1 MLDNFTNKPRVAYL
15 SMEIAFHEALP
26 TYSGGLGVLAGD
38 SMLSAADLDLPMVGV
53 TLVSRQG
60 YFRQLIDE
68 DGRQSESPEMWEP
81 SQYATRL
88 PAKTS
93 IQLRGETVWISA
105 WLYELKGHMNGCIPI
120 ILLDTFVE
128 ENSADNKTLT
138 HHLYGGDT
146 EYRLK
151 QEALLGIG
159 GERMLRAL
167 GFAIFCYHM
176 NEGHSALLVSELLK
190 HNRFESENM
199 RDGDHSSD
207 IPRVRNLCCFTT
219 HTPVDAGHDRFD
231 YAMVDEILGNEINL
245 NVLKKLAGEDCLNM
259 TQLALNGSQYV
270 NGVAKKHADVSRDM
284 FPGYRIHAITNGVH
298 PRRWV
303 SPALTNL
310 LDTYLPGWCH
320 EPELL
325 RNVDSI
331 PSDEIWQA
339 HQLAKQLLIT
349 HIQQTQ
355 KTSLQLELP
364 ILGFARRM
372 TSYKRADLLFSDVER
387 LMQIAEQYP
396 FQIVMG
402 GKAHPRDHEGKQLIQ
417 HIHRV
422 AKTLK
427 EVIPIVFL
435 ENYDVAQARQLIGG
449 CDIWLNTPLRPYE
462 ASGTSGMK
470 AAINGVA
477 NLSVLDGWW
486 IEGCVEGK
494 TGWAIG
500 SDSPSENGNDALSL
514 YQKLEQQV
522 LPMYHEHKPEWIQM
536 MKTCIQKNGTYFN
549 THRMM
554 RRYVCEAYL

>member
-1 MLDNFTNKPRVAYL
+1 MLDHFTHTPRVAYL
-15 SMEIAFHEALP
+15 SMEIAFHEDLP

-53 TLVSRQG
+53 TLVSREG
-60 YFRQLIDE
+60 YFRQHLDR
-68 DGRQSESPEMWEP
+68 DGSQSESPETWDP
-81 SQYATRL
+81 AQYATRL

-93 IQLRGETVWISA
+93 IQLQGETVWIGA

-128 ENSADNKTLT
+128 GNSSDNQALT
-138 HHLYGGDT
+138 HRLYGGDAH
-146 EYRLK
+146 YRLK

-167 GFAIFCYHM
+167 GFTIFRYHM
-176 NEGHSALLVSELLK
+176 NEGHSALLISELLK
-190 HNRFESENM
+190 QYRFSSENM
-199 RDGDHSSD
+199 RNSEYSSD
-207 IPRVRNLCCFTT
+207 IPRVKKLCCFTT

-231 YAMVDEILGNEINL
+231 YAMVEAVLGEEVDL
-245 NVLKKLAGEDCLNM
+245 NTVKKLAGDECLNM
-259 TQLALNGSQYV
+259 TQLALNGSQYI

-298 PRRWV
+298 PHRWV
-303 SPALTNL
+303 SPSLAEV

-325 RNVDSI
+325 RNVDDI
-331 PSDEIWQA
+331 PNDALWQA
-339 HQLAKQLLIT
+339 HQLAKQSLIS
-349 HIQQTQ
+349 HIQEQQ
-355 KTSLQLELP
+355 KTTLQLELP

-372 TSYKRADLLFSDVER
+372 TSYKRADLLFSDIDR
-387 LMQIAEQYP
+387 LVQIAERYP
-396 FQIVMG
+396 FQIVLG
-402 GKAHPRDHEGKQLIQ
+402 GKAHPQDHEGKHLIQ
-417 HIHRV
+417 QLHIV
-422 AKTLK
+422 AKTVKDVLP
-427 EVIPIVFL
+427 VVFL
-435 ENYDVAQARQLIGG
+435 ENYDIAQARQLIGG

-470 AAINGVA
+470 ASINGIA

-500 SDSPSENGNDALSL
+500 GVSPSENGNDALSL

-522 LPMYHEHKPEWIQM
+522 LPMYYDRKLDWVQM

-549 THRMM
+549 SHRMM